1 MLLTLPVKNEDG
13 ARAFASVQLNKG
25 NEIAL
30 RTSAQWNMAGSHAWQ
45 THAFVLDVPADAS
58 SLVLDVGLSGSG
70 AVLLDEPKLEA
81 AGPAL
86 STTRTARATHP
97 FDCHN
102 YNPCT
107 VDKPVPGGLHRQ
119 PERPCRIWAWIGR
132 RGDKRL
138 IMRWNAWGQG

>member
-1 MLLTLPVKNEDG
+1 MLPTLPVKNEDG

-86 STTRTARATHP
+86 STTGPCARHTPSTATTTTLVRSISRSRGG
-97 FDCHN
+97 
-102 YNPCT
+102 CT
-107 VDKPVPGGLHRQ
+107 GSRSGPVEYGPGLVG
-119 PERPCRIWAWIGR
+119 EVISG
-132 RGDKRL
+132 
-138 IMRWNAWGQG
+138 